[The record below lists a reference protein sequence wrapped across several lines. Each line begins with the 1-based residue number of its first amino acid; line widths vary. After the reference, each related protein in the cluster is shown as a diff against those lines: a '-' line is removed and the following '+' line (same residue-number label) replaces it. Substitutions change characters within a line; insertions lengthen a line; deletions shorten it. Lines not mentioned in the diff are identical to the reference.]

1 MKLLRI
7 LGVLI
12 GIAFVLLLIFGFDN
26 LLGLL
31 RSRVAIFLAFLP
43 LLMLFGWSVFKV
55 IEERRRRS
63 RDYIDVTPPKS

>member
-1 MKLLRI
+1 MRFLRI

-12 GIAFVLLLIFGFDN
+12 GIAFVLLLVFGFDS

-43 LLMLFGWSVFKV
+43 LLLLFGWSIYKLLPT
-55 IEERRRRS
+55 RRS
-63 RDYIDVTPPKS
+63 RRDYIDITPPKS